1 MKITVEHVCQG
12 ENEVILR
19 CRELDE
25 EMLGI
30 LSLLRSGMQK
40 ILVWN
45 ENRETLPL
53 PVTQVVYCETVEEK
67 TFVYTREGMYR
78 TALPLAE
85 LEDRWGDLGLFRCG
99 KSWVVNLHEI
109 RKLKSC
115 PAGRIETLLS
125 TGEKLLISRHY
136 APMLRERLGM

>member
-25 EMLGI
+25 EMLGV
-30 LSLLRSGMQK
+30 LS
-40 ILVWN
+40 
-45 ENRETLPL
+45 
-53 PVTQVVYCETVEEK
+53 
-67 TFVYTREGMYR
+67 
-78 TALPLAE
+78 LPLAE

-99 KSWVVNLHEI
+99 KSWAVNLHEI

-115 PAGRIETLLS
+115 PAGKIEALLS

-136 APMLRERLGM
+136 ALMLRERLGM